1 MTTLAALH
9 SLRSVAAAAT
19 FYNSV
24 SSVFEIEATVRTGQE
39 DGGAKGGREGG
50 AEGEEGAG
58 EKYFYSNS
66 MPMREGSQIRLRMEF
81 GGVG

>member
-1 MTTLAALH
+1 MWIVTT
-9 SLRSVAAAAT
+9 SLDPLSLAAAAT

-24 SSVFEIEATVRTGQE
+24 SSVFEIEATVRTG
-39 DGGAKGGREGG
+39 RSEGEG

-66 MPMREGSQIRLRMEF
+66 MPTREGTAKSD
-81 GGVG
+81 